1 MQPSSGH
8 IEIINTPPPLGLVK
22 HALVDFDGT
31 ISLIR
36 EGWEGIMAPVMFEA
50 ICGGDPPPEIREA
63 VYRYID
69 ESTGI
74 ETILQMERLVEMVR
88 EFGFVPEDRILD
100 AQGYKAIYV
109 ARIRAHVRDTVE
121 ALERGHAD
129 PEEHRVPGALQLLEA
144 LRARGIELYVV
155 SGTDDEDVKREA
167 RAVGIF
173 DVAGGRVYGSQR
185 TFAEFSK
192 GKFIKRL
199 FEEQRLSGPEL
210 LVVGDGPVEIRLAR
224 ERGAITIGVA
234 SSPKR
239 DGAVSPAR
247 RERLIRAGA
256 HAIVPDF
263 AHWPSLMEWLFPHH
277 PIGSGRED

>member
-1 MQPSSGH
+1 MGATPSY
-8 IEIINTPPPLGLVK
+8 IEIVEAPPPLGLVK
-22 HALVDFDGT
+22 HALFDFDGT

-36 EGWEGIMAPVMFEA
+36 EGWEEIMAPVMFEA
-50 ICGGDPPPEIREA
+50 ICGGDPPLEIREA

-69 ESTGI
+69 QSTGI
-74 ETILQMERLVEMVR
+74 ETILQMERLAEMVR
-88 EFGFVPEDRILD
+88 EFGLAPEDRILD

-109 ARIRAHVRDTVE
+109 ARIRAHVRGTVE
-121 ALERGHAD
+121 ALERGEAD

-144 LRARGIELYVV
+144 LRARGIALYVV

-192 GKFIKRL
+192 GRFIKDL
-199 FEEQRLSGPEL
+199 FEEEGLSGPEL

-234 SSPKR
+234 SSPSR
-239 DGAVSPAR
+239 DGAVNPAR
-247 RERLIRAGA
+247 RERLIRARA
-256 HAIVPDF
+256 HAIVADF
-263 AHWPSLMEWLFPHH
+263 AHWPELMEWLFP
-277 PIGSGRED
+277 PGP